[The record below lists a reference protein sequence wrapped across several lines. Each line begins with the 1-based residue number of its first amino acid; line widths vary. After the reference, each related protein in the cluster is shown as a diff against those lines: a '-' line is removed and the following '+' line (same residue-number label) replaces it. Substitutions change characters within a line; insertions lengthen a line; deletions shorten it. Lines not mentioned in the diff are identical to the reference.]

1 MLPRPVAADIL
12 SDGSIGANAPESTQ
26 NPRNLANVRDILPA
40 MREAPEHIPTK
51 LKARRVRDHVA
62 TTLSY
67 IQRVNMQRDA
77 RRVRVI
83 DEVSWESHDLYTLAL
98 DICED
103 AELRS
108 LVLQARGAIL
118 TALTR

>member
-1 MLPRPVAADIL
+1 
-12 SDGSIGANAPESTQ
+12 
-26 NPRNLANVRDILPA
+26 
-40 MREAPEHIPTK
+40 MREPTVHIPTK

-62 TTLSY
+62 TTLLY

>member
-1 MLPRPVAADIL
+1 M
-12 SDGSIGANAPESTQ
+12 SDGIIVRIGRESTANAH
-26 NPRNLANVRDILPA
+26 NLANVRDILRS
-40 MREAPEHIPTK
+40 MREATEHIPTK

-67 IQRVNMQRDA
+67 IQRVNMQREA

-98 DICED
+98 DICD
-103 AELRS
+103 DDDLRV

-118 TALTR
+118 TALLTR

>member
-1 MLPRPVAADIL
+1 VAADIL
-12 SDGSIGANAPESTQ
+12 SDGSIVAIALESTQ
-26 NPRNLANVRDILPA
+26 FARNLANRRDILPV
-40 MREAPEHIPTK
+40 MREPTVHIPTK

>member
-1 MLPRPVAADIL
+1 VAADIL
-12 SDGSIGANAPESTQ
+12 SDASIVRIAPESTHF
-26 NPRNLANVRDILPA
+26 PRNLANRRDILPV
-40 MREAPEHIPTK
+40 MREPTVHIPTK

>member
-1 MLPRPVAADIL
+1 M
-12 SDGSIGANAPESTQ
+12 SDAIIGATSRESTGF
-26 NPRNLANVRDILPA
+26 RHNLANVRDILPV
-40 MREAPEHIPTK
+40 MREATEHIPTK

-67 IQRVNMQRDA
+67 IQCVNMQRDA